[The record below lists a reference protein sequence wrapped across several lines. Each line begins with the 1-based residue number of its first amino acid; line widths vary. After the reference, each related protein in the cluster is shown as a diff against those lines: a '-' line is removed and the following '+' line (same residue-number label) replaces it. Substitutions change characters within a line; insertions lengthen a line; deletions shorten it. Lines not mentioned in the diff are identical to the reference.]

1 MSDIKLDANAIYK
14 KILKIQNTWENV
26 SQNL

>member
-1 MSDIKLDANAIYK
+1 MSDVKLDANAIYK

-26 SQNL
+26 GNYL